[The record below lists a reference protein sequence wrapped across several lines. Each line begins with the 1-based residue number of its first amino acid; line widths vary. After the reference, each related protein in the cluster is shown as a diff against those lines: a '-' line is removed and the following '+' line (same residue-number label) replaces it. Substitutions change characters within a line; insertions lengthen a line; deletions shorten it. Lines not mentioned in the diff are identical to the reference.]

1 MAMIM
6 NLVRGC
12 RLFNQPQTRRAGVAK
27 PTETASR
34 LVAGIQLDNGFPLDL
49 GVAVSDITS

>member
-34 LVAGIQLDNGFPLDL
+34 LVAGIQLDNGFPLEL